1 METQEKYVCS
11 FCGRASD
18 EVDAMVT
25 GPGVNICN
33 ECVRYAEDIIRSD
46 LAKRSISLVQHVP
59 TPQEIKK
66 ELDNYVISQERAK
79 RVISVAVYNHY
90 KRINNLIQQ
99 SNRVQLDK
107 SNILMLGSSGTGKT
121 LMAQTLARF
130 LKVPFA
136 IADATTLTEAGYVG
150 EDVENVLVR
159 LLQVSDYNLEHA
171 EQGIVY
177 VDEID
182 KIARKEESS
191 SITRDVSGEGVQQGL
206 LKLLEGSIVSVPPK
220 GGRKHPEQ
228 SLVNI
233 DTRNILFICGGSFE
247 GLEKIIAHRVGT
259 KVMGFG
265 VSGSKNQ
272 MMSKDKLFNRVEPD
286 DLLRFGFIPELVG
299 RLPVVTNL
307 NDLNKEAL
315 KQILVEP
322 RNALIKQY
330 RHLFKMDK
338 VELDFEEGAIESIV
352 TQAMKKK
359 TGARSLRSIMEHSML
374 DIMYDL
380 PSLEGIQK
388 CIVTRDVVLNGK
400 KPKYEY
406 KKEKKKSA

>member
-1 METQEKYVCS
+1 VETEEKYICS

-18 EVDAMVT
+18 EVEAMVT

-46 LAKRSISLVQHVP
+46 ISKRSINLVQHVP
-59 TPQEIKK
+59 TPQDIKK
-66 ELDNYVISQERAK
+66 ELDKYVISQENAK

-90 KRINNLIQQ
+90 KRINNIVKK
-99 SNRVQLDK
+99 SNDVQLDK

-121 LMAQTLARF
+121 LLAQTLAKF

-159 LLQVSDYNLEHA
+159 LLQVADYNLEHA

-228 SLVNI
+228 SLINI

-247 GLEKIIAHRVGT
+247 GLEKIIAHRIGT
-259 KVMGFG
+259 KIMGFG
-265 VSGSKNQ
+265 VSGNKNYRI
-272 MMSKDKLFNRVEPD
+272 SKDDLFKRVEPD

-299 RLPVVTNL
+299 RLPVITSFKS
-307 NDLNKEAL
+307 LNKKAL
-315 KQILVEP
+315 REILLKP
-322 RNALIKQY
+322 KNALIKQY
-330 RHLFKMDK
+330 KVLFAMDK
-338 VELDFEEGAIESIV
+338 VELEFEDGAIETIV
-352 TQAMKKK
+352 SQAIKKQ
-359 TGARSLRSIMEHSML
+359 TGARSLRSILEHTML

-388 CIVTRDVVLNGK
+388 CIITKDVIIKGK

-406 KKEKKKSA
+406 KKQEKKTA

>member
-1 METQEKYVCS
+1 METKEKYVCS

-66 ELDNYVISQERAK
+66 ELDNYVISQEEAK

-90 KRINNLIQQ
+90 KRINNIIQQ
-99 SNRVQLDK
+99 SNQVQLDK

-228 SLVNI
+228 SLVNV
-233 DTRNILFICGGSFE
+233 DTKNILFICGGSFE

-272 MMSKDKLFNRVEPD
+272 MMSKEGLFKRVEPD
-286 DLLRFGFIPELVG
+286 DLLHFGFIPELVG
-299 RLPVVTNL
+299 RLPVLTNL

-315 KQILVEP
+315 KQILLEP

-330 RHLFKMDK
+330 KHLFNMDN
-338 VELDFEEGAIESIV
+338 VELDFEEGAIETIV

-359 TGARSLRSIMEHSML
+359 TGARSLRSIMEHAML

-380 PSLEGIQK
+380 PSLEGVQK
-388 CIVTRDVVLNGK
+388 CIVTRDVVLKGK

>member
-1 METQEKYVCS
+1 
-11 FCGRASD
+11 
-18 EVDAMVT
+18 
-25 GPGVNICN
+25 
-33 ECVRYAEDIIRSD
+33 
-46 LAKRSISLVQHVP
+46 
-59 TPQEIKK
+59 
-66 ELDNYVISQERAK
+66 
-79 RVISVAVYNHY
+79 
-90 KRINNLIQQ
+90 
-99 SNRVQLDK
+99 
-107 SNILMLGSSGTGKT
+107 
-121 LMAQTLARF
+121 MAQTLARF

-228 SLVNI
+228 SLVNV
-233 DTRNILFICGGSFE
+233 DTKNILFICGGSFE

-272 MMSKDKLFNRVEPD
+272 MMSKDDLFKQVEPD

-299 RLPVVTNL
+299 RLPVITNL

-315 KQILVEP
+315 KQILIEP

-352 TQAMKKK
+352 SQAMKKK
-359 TGARSLRSIMEHSML
+359 TGARSLRSIMEHAML

-388 CIVTRDVVLNGK
+388 CIITRDVVLNGK

-406 KKEKKKSA
+406 NKEKKKSA

>member
-66 ELDNYVISQERAK
+66 ELDNYVISQEKAK

-90 KRINNLIQQ
+90 KRINNVIQQ

-228 SLVNI
+228 SLVNV
-233 DTRNILFICGGSFE
+233 DTKNILFICGGSFE

-272 MMSKDKLFNRVEPD
+272 MMSKDDLFKQVEPD

-299 RLPVVTNL
+299 RLPVITNL

-315 KQILVEP
+315 KQILIEP

-352 TQAMKKK
+352 SQAMKKK
-359 TGARSLRSIMEHSML
+359 TGARSLRSIMEHAML

-388 CIVTRDVVLNGK
+388 CIITRDVVLNGK

-406 KKEKKKSA
+406 NKEKKKSA

>member
-1 METQEKYVCS
+1 VETQEKYVCS

-66 ELDNYVISQERAK
+66 ELDNYVISQEKAK

-90 KRINNLIQQ
+90 KRINNVIQQ

-228 SLVNI
+228 SLVNV
-233 DTRNILFICGGSFE
+233 DTKNILFICGGSFE

-272 MMSKDKLFNRVEPD
+272 MMSKDDLFKQVEPD

-299 RLPVVTNL
+299 RLPVITNL

-315 KQILVEP
+315 KQILIEP

-352 TQAMKKK
+352 SQAMKKK
-359 TGARSLRSIMEHSML
+359 TGARSLRSIMEHAML

-388 CIVTRDVVLNGK
+388 CIITRDVVLNGK

-406 KKEKKKSA
+406 NKEKKKSA

>member
-1 METQEKYVCS
+1 VETKEKYVCS

-66 ELDNYVISQERAK
+66 ELDNYVISQEEAK

-90 KRINNLIQQ
+90 KRINNIIQQ
-99 SNRVQLDK
+99 SNQVQLDK

-228 SLVNI
+228 SLVNV
-233 DTRNILFICGGSFE
+233 DTKNILFICGGSFE

-272 MMSKDKLFNRVEPD
+272 MMSKEGLFKRVEPD
-286 DLLRFGFIPELVG
+286 DLLHFGFIPELVG
-299 RLPVVTNL
+299 RLPVLTNL

-315 KQILVEP
+315 KQILLEP

-330 RHLFKMDK
+330 KHLFNMDN
-338 VELDFEEGAIESIV
+338 VELDFEEGAIETIV

-359 TGARSLRSIMEHSML
+359 TGARSLRSIMEHAML

-380 PSLEGIQK
+380 PSLEGVQK
-388 CIVTRDVVLNGK
+388 CIVTRDVVLKGK